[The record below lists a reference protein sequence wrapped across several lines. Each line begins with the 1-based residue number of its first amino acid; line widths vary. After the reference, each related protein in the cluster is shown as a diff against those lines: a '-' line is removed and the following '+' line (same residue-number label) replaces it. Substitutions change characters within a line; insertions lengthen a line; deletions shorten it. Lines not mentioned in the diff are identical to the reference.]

1 MKKLNQKV
9 FYHLVP
15 FLILA
20 NTTSVYAAEKSVSDI
35 AGNLSKAAFSF
46 GPVISI
52 AAFIVGMIA
61 LFRAV
66 TTIMNHSENPR
77 ENPMKNVV
85 FFGVAAAVGLG
96 YSFFSSSVLQ
106 TVFGKDD
113 NSDNVKNDIFKV
125 N

>member
-1 MKKLNQKV
+1 MNKL
-9 FYHLVP
+9 FA
-15 FLILA
+15 LIVLGVTNA
-20 NTTSVYAAEKSVSDI
+20 AVAADSGVIKIAENLKTTAA
-35 AGNLSKAAFSF
+35 SF

-96 YSFFSSSVLQ
+96 YSFFSSSVLE
-106 TVFGKDD
+106 TVFEQDK
-113 NSDNVKNDIFKV
+113 SDVVDSKIFKV
-125 N
+125 NNS